1 MRKILTVFTLMIA
14 GMFAFTAC
22 SDDNSPGNQ
31 PDGTPLNPTDVPAAV
46 LSAFEEQYPDAN
58 NVQWT
63 KKDNYAVATFTKSG
77 DTSGQQSAWFAWD
90 NGTWGM
96 TEYEI
101 PYSLLPDDVRTAFEA
116 SEYAASPWRYDRE
129 IDVLQR
135 NETETLYVIEVEKNE
150 AGTETEVDLYYT
162 SDGLLVKEIIDAERD
177 KDYHEFLPQAPEG
190 SISDWLSANFP
201 DARIIDTDYEDGG
214 TEIELISNGLKH
226 EILFNASNAWVLTKT
241 EYEDR
246 TLSQVPVDLS
256 AIEAAYP
263 DAWVEEVTR
272 YETAE
277 GDTYYCVEFENR
289 RDDDFK
295 VYIDAQGAEI
305 DRPVSDTGST
315 GGIPVE
321 SDIEAFLADRYPGA
335 VIIEKDYDDGYLEI
349 DFRHDNYIKEAYFN
363 GTNAWVRTTWEL
375 RRASELPAAVSSAL
389 DAQYAGYRVDDIE
402 AIETADALHYELELE
417 NGRNELKVIFAEDG
431 TLVNERRDD

>member
-1 MRKILTVFTLMIA
+1 MIA

-46 LSAFEEQYPDAN
+46 LNAFEKQYPDAN

-162 SDGLLVKEIIDAERD
+162 ADGLLVKEIIDAERD

-190 SISDWLSANFP
+190 SISDWLKSPARSAGMMC
-201 DARIIDTDYEDGG
+201 RICCSMAFLQAG
-214 TEIELISNGLKH
+214 
-226 EILFNASNAWVLTKT
+226 
-241 EYEDR
+241 
-246 TLSQVPVDLS
+246 
-256 AIEAAYP
+256 AAMSSRL
-263 DAWVEEVTR
+263 AVTR
-272 YETAE
+272 EITRSTLPSTA
-277 GDTYYCVEFENR
+277 GTGTP
-289 RDDDFK
+289 K
-295 VYIDAQGAEI
+295 AIDAMA
-305 DRPVSDTGST
+305 P
-315 GGIPVE
+315 
-321 SDIEAFLADRYPGA
+321 A
-335 VIIEKDYDDGYLEI
+335 V
-349 DFRHDNYIKEAYFN
+349 
-363 GTNAWVRTTWEL
+363 
-375 RRASELPAAVSSAL
+375 
-389 DAQYAGYRVDDIE
+389 
-402 AIETADALHYELELE
+402 
-417 NGRNELKVIFAEDG
+417 
-431 TLVNERRDD
+431 

>member
-14 GMFAFTAC
+14 GVFAFTAC

-46 LSAFEEQYPDAN
+46 LNAFEKQYPDAN

-90 NGTWGM
+90 NGIWGM

-162 SDGLLVKEIIDAERD
+162 ADGLLVKEIIDAERD
-177 KDYHEFLPQAPEG
+177 KDSGPCEPAGRIPKGVCSASHMEQRIPDGSPLIPLLRRFLENGGVLIGSGEIILEAETAALFQVRRTDEFSQGFFVLNPQYAAKAPFGMGEIPFKSRFLKFRCEG
-190 SISDWLSANFP
+190 QGDLIAESCPTVYGLRTWHLRRRIRFRMDGLLRCGSFFGIPEIQYAAIQASAGRDCAALCAGNDSQFRCPGFRGVFP
-201 DARIIDTDYEDGG
+201 DAQYGF
-214 TEIELISNGLKH
+214 GLCQ
-226 EILFNASNAWVLTKT
+226 LFPFFSG
-241 EYEDR
+241 
-246 TLSQVPVDLS
+246 
-256 AIEAAYP
+256 
-263 DAWVEEVTR
+263 
-272 YETAE
+272 E
-277 GDTYYCVEFENR
+277 GF
-289 RDDDFK
+289 
-295 VYIDAQGAEI
+295 
-305 DRPVSDTGST
+305 
-315 GGIPVE
+315 
-321 SDIEAFLADRYPGA
+321 
-335 VIIEKDYDDGYLEI
+335 
-349 DFRHDNYIKEAYFN
+349 
-363 GTNAWVRTTWEL
+363 
-375 RRASELPAAVSSAL
+375 
-389 DAQYAGYRVDDIE
+389 
-402 AIETADALHYELELE
+402 
-417 NGRNELKVIFAEDG
+417 
-431 TLVNERRDD
+431 

>member
-14 GMFAFTAC
+14 GVFAFTAC

-46 LSAFEEQYPDAN
+46 LSTFEEQYPDAD

-162 SDGLLVKEIIDAERD
+162 ADGLLVKEIIDAERD

-201 DARIIDTDYEDGG
+201 DARIIDTDYENGG

-246 TLSQVPVDLS
+246 TLSQLPVDLS

-295 VYIDAQGAEI
+295 VYIDAQGVEI

-363 GTNAWVRTTWEL
+363 GANAWVRTTWEL